1 MAIGVSANKLE
12 ILQIAKA
19 VAQEKLIDEAIVLE
33 AIEEA
38 IQKAAR
44 SRYGAELDIHCDIDP
59 KTGEMRLTSRTTV
72 VDEVE
77 NDTHELTL
85 EQAKKTDP
93 EAYVGKVY
101 EEELP
106 PIEFGRVASQTA
118 KQVITQKVRE
128 AERERQYEEYKD
140 RVGEIVN
147 GIVKRVEY
155 GNVIVDLGK
164 AEGIIRR
171 NDGIPRESL
180 QLNDRVRAYIYDVRQ
195 EVRGPQIFL
204 SRAHP
209 DFMAALFSQEVP
221 EVYEGVIEIPRVAR
235 DPGSRAKIAVISNDS
250 SIDPVGACVGMRGSR
265 VQAVVNEL
273 AGEKIDIIPWN
284 PDPATFIVNALQ
296 PAEVAKVVLDDD
308 DQRIEVVV
316 PDEQLSLA
324 IGRRGQNVRL
334 ASQLTGWAIDI
345 LTEEEES
352 ERRQKEFAERTQ
364 LFQEALDVDEVIA
377 QLLATEGFAD
387 IEDIA
392 YVELDEIA
400 VIEGFDDET
409 AEEIQ
414 TRAKEFLDKQAAE
427 QDAKRKELGVED
439 AVMELEGVDLPM
451 AVRFGENE
459 VFTVEDVAGL
469 TPDDLRGWYETRD
482 GERVRE
488 PGILEGMD
496 MDAAAAEHMIMRA
509 RVEAGWIDE
518 ADLAPEPEEGE
529 GDADGDVETADADG
543 DIEDLDLA
551 DLEAEAERLGVDL
564 AELLGSDGA
573 DDAGETETGEDAS
586 GDRTGRS
593 DDEDR

>member
-12 ILQIAKA
+12 ILQIARA

-44 SRYGAELDIHCDIDP
+44 SRYGAELDIHCNIDP
-59 KTGEMRLTSRTTV
+59 KTGEMRLTSRITV
-72 VDEVE
+72 VEEVE
-77 NDTHELTL
+77 NDTHQLTL
-85 EQAKKTDP
+85 EQARKTDP
-93 EAYVGKVY
+93 EAEIGTYY

-128 AERERQYEEYKD
+128 AERARQYEEYKD

-171 NDGIPRESL
+171 SDGIPRESL
-180 QLNDRVRAYIYDVRQ
+180 QLNDRVRAYIYDVRE

-209 DFMAALFSQEVP
+209 DFMAALFAQEVP
-221 EVYEGVIEIPRVAR
+221 EVYEGIIEIPRVAR

-296 PAEVAKVVLDDD
+296 PAEVAKVVLDDEAE
-308 DQRIEVVV
+308 RIEVVV

-352 ERRQKEFAERTQ
+352 ERRQKEFAQRTS
-364 LFQEALDVDEVIA
+364 LFMEALDVDEVIA

-387 IEDIA
+387 MEDLA

-400 VIEGFDDET
+400 VIEGFDDDT
-409 AEEIQ
+409 ASEIQ
-414 TRAKEFLDKQAAE
+414 TRAREFLEKQAAE
-427 QDAKRKELGVED
+427 QDTKRKELGVED
-439 AVMELEGVDLPM
+439 EVLDLDGVDLPM
-451 AVRFGENE
+451 AVRLGENDI
-459 VFTVEDVAGL
+459 FTVEDVAGL

-488 PGILEGMD
+488 AGILDGLD
-496 MDAAAAEHMIMRA
+496 VDPQVAEDLIMKA
-509 RVEAGWIDE
+509 RVQAGWIE
-518 ADLAPEPEEGE
+518 ASDLETEAE
-529 GDADGDVETADADG
+529 ADGDAEAEAAEGGAGEVSDADVDAELG
-543 DIEDLDLA
+543 DLDLSE
-551 DLEAEAERLGVDL
+551 LEAEAERLGVSL
-564 AELLGSDGA
+564 SELLEAG
-573 DDAGETETGEDAS
+573 DDAEE
-586 GDRTGRS
+586 GDK
-593 DDEDR
+593 EE